1 MDQNEDREVYE
12 TPVVIDLGD
21 ATELT
26 QVPCTLCG

>member
-1 MDQNEDREVYE
+1 MDQNQVREAYE

-26 QVPCTLCG
+26 QQSCTLC